1 MANVMWVMG
10 RLKMGLVP
18 TFYALDSETK
28 KNWTQVLCF
37 NRDGSGVL
45 LVLGKP
51 LRTL

>member
-10 RLKMGLVP
+10 RLKMGLVHSMHLTP
-18 TFYALDSETK
+18 KQKKLDI
-28 KNWTQVLCF
+28 LCF